1 MSDHVVIV
9 GASVGGIRTA
19 QELRRLGFDGDITVV
34 GAERE
39 QPYDK
44 PPLSKQM
51 LLGTRSEADISL
63 LGEGGWEALGATARL
78 GVRAE
83 SLDIDAMEIRLGDGE
98 DLEYDALVIATGVRP
113 RTLAPEL
120 HELDSVFTVREIVD
134 ARALRERAGLG
145 PVVIIG
151 AGFIGAEVASSF
163 RALGAEVTL
172 VEALGAPFV
181 RVLGDAVG
189 ALLADLQRDNGVELL
204 TEAAVE
210 TIEKEGD
217 QTLVRLADG
226 RTLAAATVVVG
237 IGSLPNTEWLEGS
250 GLKLGDGVFTDAGC
264 AVQPDGFGPH
274 AESVFAV
281 GDVARQ
287 IDPRTNK
294 DYRVEHWTNATD
306 QAYVAARQIMDPTL
320 APSPPRAPYFWSD
333 QFGLKIQMVGRP
345 AEATSVTV
353 HRLSVKGSEK
363 TVAVYENDGAFAAA
377 VAFGWPRALAPCRQA
392 WETGASA
399 AAVVDKLA
407 ALADQNTVVS
417 A

>member
-1 MSDHVVIV
+1 MSDHVVII

-19 QELRRLGFDGDITVV
+19 QELRKLGFDGDITVV
-34 GAERE
+34 GAEHE

-44 PPLSKQM
+44 PPLSKQL
-51 LLGTRSEADISL
+51 LLGTQSEADVSL

-83 SLDIDAMEIRLGDGE
+83 SLDIDSMEVHLSDGE
-98 DLEYDALVIATGVRP
+98 DLQYDALVIATGVRP
-113 RTLAPEL
+113 RTLAPEI
-120 HELDSVFTVREIVD
+120 HELDSVFTVREIAD
-134 ARALRERAGLG
+134 ARALRERAERG

-151 AGFIGAEVASSF
+151 AGFIGAEAASSF

-172 VEALGAPFV
+172 VEALGAPFG
-181 RVLGDAVG
+181 RVLGDEVG

-204 TEAAVE
+204 TGAAVE
-210 TIEKEGD
+210 TIEKDGD
-217 QTLVRLADG
+217 RTLVRLAGG
-226 RTLAAATVVVG
+226 RTLSAATVVVG

-294 DYRVEHWTNATD
+294 DYRVEHWTDAAE
-306 QAYVAARQIMDPTL
+306 QAYVAARQIMDPTM
-320 APSPPRAPYFWSD
+320 APAPPKAPYFWSD
-333 QFGLKIQMVGRP
+333 QFGLKMQMVGRP
-345 AEATSVTV
+345 SEATSVTV
-353 HRLSVKGSEK
+353 HRLSVRGSEK
-363 TVAVYENDGAFAAA
+363 TVAVYENDGDFVAA
-377 VAFGWPRALAPCRQA
+377 VTFGWPRALGTCRQA
-392 WETGASA
+392 WEAGATA
-399 AAVVDKLA
+399 AEVIEKLA
-407 ALADQNTVVS
+407 ALADQNAVAS

>member
-1 MSDHVVIV
+1 MSDHVVII

-19 QELRRLGFDGDITVV
+19 QELRKLGFDGDITVV
-34 GAERE
+34 GAEDE

-44 PPLSKQM
+44 PPLSKQL
-51 LLGTRSEADISL
+51 LLGTQVEADISL
-63 LGEGGWEALGATARL
+63 LGEGGWDALGAAARL

-83 SLDIDAMEIRLGDGE
+83 SLDIDSMKVHLSDGD

-113 RTLAPEL
+113 RTLTPEL
-120 HELDSVFTVREIVD
+120 HELGSVFTVREIAD
-134 ARALRERAGLG
+134 ARALAERARLG
-145 PVVIIG
+145 PVVIVG
-151 AGFIGAEVASSF
+151 AGFIGAEAASSF

-172 VEALGAPFV
+172 VEALSAPFA
-181 RVLGDAVG
+181 RVLGDEVG
-189 ALLADLQRDNGVELL
+189 TLLADVQRHNGVDLL

-210 TIEKEGD
+210 TIEEEGN

-226 RTLAAATVVVG
+226 RILTAATVVVG

-250 GLKLGDGVFTDAGC
+250 GLKLGDGIFTDAGC

-287 IDPRTNK
+287 TDPRTNK
-294 DYRVEHWTNATD
+294 DYRVEHWTNAAE
-306 QAYVAARQIMDPTL
+306 QAYVTARQIVDPTL
-320 APSPPRAPYFWSD
+320 APEPLKAPYFWSD

-345 AEATSVTV
+345 SEATSVTV
-353 HRLSVKGSEK
+353 HRLSVNDREK
-363 TVAVYENDGAFAAA
+363 IVAVYENDGAFVAA
-377 VAFGWPRALAPCRQA
+377 VTFGWPRAVSTCRLAWNA
-392 WETGASA
+392 GATA
-399 AAVVDKLA
+399 MGVVADLAV
-407 ALADQNTVVS
+407 LADQNTTTP